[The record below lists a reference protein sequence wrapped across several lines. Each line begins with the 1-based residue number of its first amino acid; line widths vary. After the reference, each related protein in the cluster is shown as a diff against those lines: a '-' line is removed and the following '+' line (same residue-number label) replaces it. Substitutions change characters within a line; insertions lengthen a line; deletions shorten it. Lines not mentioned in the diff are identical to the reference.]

1 VVAGTVVKRRG
12 DVTIPFMSVKKSV
25 LFKEPVAKESD
36 SVLYGGR
43 SRSRTYDRPV
53 MSRWL
58 YQLSYTP
65 LQYDETYYNKRMRE
79 NVNEKKLKDE

>member
-1 VVAGTVVKRRG
+1 
-12 DVTIPFMSVKKSV
+12 
-25 LFKEPVAKESD
+25 
-36 SVLYGGR
+36 
-43 SRSRTYDRPV
+43 

-79 NVNEKKLKDE
+79 NVNEKKLKDEQSTFTKTGSHFVRRLDPERKHGHLGIRILIILHMKCWKRMGADVPT